1 MSMECV
7 FASIFQ
13 SANFCFSFQMD
24 EMDMILMQPSHDKDT
39 DISSPRIKGSFS
51 FSSVQ
56 PSPTEHQ
63 PERPSPHP
71 LKFHLNTEE
80 DHGGYILS
88 LSHNRIRHLRHIL
101 ENSALH
107 KLESEMVCNRI
118 LSKASKSKNP
128 KLTKESFDAAVASIL
143 SKASEEF
150 VSDPALVEILRGI
163 FASFDREKSGKVSAM
178 EVACGFTVMCNGKKS
193 DKLEFA
199 FEVLDKRK
207 KGHLSKSDMTNYL
220 RSFLTVL
227 LSIAFSPS
235 LDSDARTDSLTTL
248 KGQSCDPSP
257 ATLTKAADAGAKWAA
272 SMAFNSLRDLH
283 SDPSMSFDEFAEWY
297 TSSGYSSIPWLELL
311 DLRKWVF
318 ADN

>member
-1 MSMECV
+1 
-7 FASIFQ
+7 
-13 SANFCFSFQMD
+13 
-24 EMDMILMQPSHDKDT
+24 MILMQPSHDRET
-39 DISSPRIKGSFS
+39 DLSSPRIRGSFS
-51 FSSVQ
+51 FSSIQASPSQ
-56 PSPTEHQ
+56 PQPARGRSP
-63 PERPSPHP
+63 SHP

-88 LSHNRIRHLRHIL
+88 LSHKRIRHLRHLL
-101 ENSALH
+101 EKSSVH
-107 KLESEMVCNRI
+107 TLESELVCNRI

-128 KLTKESFDAAVASIL
+128 KLTKDSFDAAVSSIL
-143 SKASEEF
+143 AKANNEEF
-150 VSDPALVEILRGI
+150 ISDPVLLDLLRGI
-163 FASFDREKSGKVSAM
+163 FYAFDRERSGKTSAI
-178 EVACGFTVMCNGKKS
+178 EVACGFTVLCQGKKS

-207 KGHLSKSDMTNYL
+207 KGHLSKTDMTNYL

-235 LDSDARTDSLTTL
+235 LDTDPRSDSLTTL
-248 KGQSCDPSP
+248 KGYVCEASP

-272 SMAFNSLRDLH
+272 SMAFHSLRN
-283 SDPSMSFDEFAEWY
+283 SREEPSMSFDEFAEWY

-318 ADN
+318 AE